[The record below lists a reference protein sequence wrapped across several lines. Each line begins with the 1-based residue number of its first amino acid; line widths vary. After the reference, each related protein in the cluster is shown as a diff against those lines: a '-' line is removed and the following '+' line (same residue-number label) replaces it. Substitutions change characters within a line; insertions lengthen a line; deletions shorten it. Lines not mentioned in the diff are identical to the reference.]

1 MITMITVNMI
11 TEEAFAADW
20 SLGEVIPAVSSML
33 FCDVIRFLS
42 RITSLARLH

>member
-11 TEEAFAADW
+11 TEEAVGADC
-20 SLGEVIPAVSSML
+20 SLAEVMPAVSSML

-42 RITSLARLH
+42 RITLLVMPC